1 MDKTTNEKNDKD
13 CIDKINQLKR
23 KKTNYVHRN

>member
-13 CIDKINQLKR
+13 CIDKIKNKSIKKKENQLCA
-23 KKTNYVHRN
+23 